1 LGENAV
7 VGPPQSF
14 SFSYSFSFS
23 HHGEVSR
30 TIACSASRLD
40 TSANFPTLSR
50 RVKKQAII
58 TMDLEGVLVPEIWIA
73 VAEKTGIAELR
84 RTTRDEP
91 DYDKLMR
98 ERLALLD
105 RHKLGLTDIQAVIDT
120 LAPLPGAKAFLDEL
134 RARAQVIL
142 LSDTF
147 EQFARPLMRQLA
159 WPTLLCH
166 RLNVE
171 DDRITGY
178 AIRFPNHKQATV
190 AALKK
195 LNYRVI
201 SAGDSFNDTTM
212 LGEADTGYLFHAPP
226 NVRALF
232 PQFTAYD
239 GYAELLA
246 AMKNQLGEEK

>member
-1 LGENAV
+1 
-7 VGPPQSF
+7 
-14 SFSYSFSFS
+14 
-23 HHGEVSR
+23 
-30 TIACSASRLD
+30 
-40 TSANFPTLSR
+40 
-50 RVKKQAII
+50 VKKQAII

-73 VAEKTGIAELR
+73 VAGKTGIAELR

-98 ERLALLD
+98 ERLAILD
-105 RHKLGLTDIQAVIDT
+105 RHKLGLSDIQAVIDT
-120 LAPLPGAKAFLDEL
+120 LAPLPGAKDFLDEL

-166 RLNVE
+166 RLVVE
-171 DDRITGY
+171 NDRITDY

-212 LGEADTGYLFHAPP
+212 LDEADTGYLFRSPQ

-232 PQFTAYD
+232 PQFTAHD
-239 GYAELLA
+239 DYAQLLA
-246 AMKNQLGEEK
+246 AMTAQL